1 MPQPADVQIPVSAIA
16 EFLAKSLA
24 LSPLSTAETV
34 IDVNRCLF
42 QLAILLP
49 APLFR
54 IVRDSAM
61 SGDLES
67 IYEAIIQTRA
77 AIGSPG
83 SLTTRDAA
91 CHSPPSAEVHSVH

>member
-1 MPQPADVQIPVSAIA
+1 MPQPADVQIPVSLIS

-24 LSPLSTAETV
+24 LSPLSTAEQIIQANTL
-34 IDVNRCLF
+34 LF
-42 QLAILLP
+42 TLAILLP

-54 IVRDSAM
+54 IVRDCAM
-61 SGDLES
+61 SGELEA
-67 IYEAIIQTRA
+67 IYEVIIATRA

-83 SLTTRDAA
+83 SLTAADAA